1 MAGQLAVDFGN
12 AYTVLAYWRRASR
25 QAETLYL
32 PGVTRPIPATGAGQ
46 RKRVFAAPS
55 LIAYG
60 EAAGEC
66 LIGQEA
72 VESNLAERVF
82 HDLQYDVLTGKRV
95 YNLVG
100 GRPLCG
106 HDMARDYLALLLR
119 RAGHALGLGSETALT
134 FTMPLAAC
142 KSAAIWQRCRQWLEG
157 TVRQAGFSRL
167 EFIEEPWAAAW
178 GAGMQIKPGE
188 YYLVLSLNDA
198 FIETAMIQA
207 VNQAGGGSK
216 RHIRVISYASDW
228 LLADGDDPALQQAVL
243 AIIRQG
249 LREAASLGVT
259 AEYLTGVVA
268 TGSRISAKLPA
279 MVQQLFPAI
288 ALHGQRP
295 WTAAACGAVLLTA
308 GLAGCGY
315 LRDRYTLRY
324 LAGNSYQYRELVAQG
339 TFYPSEGPVAEC
351 VIRASYDGQR
361 EFALW
366 LYRNEDQCVNENN
379 PLILVTALPAVAGQE
394 VIHVK
399 ASLDG
404 AGQLVVTA
412 VELASG
418 NAVANRIIAAK
429 LI

>member
-12 AYTVLAYWRRASR
+12 AYTVLAYWRQASR

-32 PGVTRPIPATGAGQ
+32 PGVTRPMPGTGAGKS
-46 RKRVFAAPS
+46 RGVFAAPS

-60 EAAGEC
+60 EAAGDC

-82 HDLQYDVLTGKRV
+82 HDLQYAVLTGKRV
-95 YNLVG
+95 YSAVG
-100 GRPLCG
+100 GRLLCG

-119 RAGHALGLGSETALT
+119 RAGHTLGLDSETALA

-142 KSAAIWQRCRQWLEG
+142 KSEATWQRCRQWLEG
-157 TVRQAGFSRL
+157 TVKQAGFSRFEL
-167 EFIEEPWAAAW
+167 IEEPWAAAW
-178 GAGMQIKPGE
+178 GAGMKIKPGAH
-188 YYLVLSLNDA
+188 YLVLRLSDEY
-198 FIETAMIQA
+198 IEAAMVQA
-207 VNQAGGGSK
+207 VNQTGSSK
-216 RHIRVISYASDW
+216 RHTRVISYGADW
-228 LLADGDDPALQQAVL
+228 LMEDGDDQDLQQALL
-243 AIIRQG
+243 AIIRQV
-249 LREAASLGVT
+249 LREAALLGVT
-259 AEYLTGVVA
+259 AEQLAGVVA
-268 TGSRISAKLPA
+268 TGSRINAKLPA

-288 ALHGQRP
+288 ALYGQRP

-308 GLAGCGY
+308 GLDGCGY
-315 LRDRYTLRY
+315 LRDRYTVRY
-324 LAGNSYQYRELVAQG
+324 LAGNTYQYHELVARG
-339 TFYPSEGPVAEC
+339 TFYPSGNPVAEF
-351 VIRASYDGQR
+351 VIKASYDGQR

-366 LYRNEDQCVNENN
+366 LYRNENQCVNENN
-379 PLILVTALPAVAGQE
+379 PLILATALPAVAGQE
-394 VIHVK
+394 IIHIQ

-418 NAVANRIIAAK
+418 NIIMDRIIAAK